1 MHAVSGQN
9 QTTFVSDEMNIQD
22 LERLYARLPQ
32 VSALAKEV
40 EKSSVRAI
48 FLEGLLGS
56 SAPMLFTSMVSKCKS
71 RLLFVLQDAE
81 EAGYFYHDLTQ
92 LLGSRDVLFFP
103 SSYRRAIKY
112 AQRDAASEILRTE
125 VMARLAQQDALLYV
139 VTYPEALA
147 ELVVSKKSLDSR
159 TLVLEKDQ
167 TIDVTDIAKTL
178 RDFGFREVDYVYE
191 PGQFALRGSI
201 LDVYSFSCEYPYRI
215 DFFGDDIDSIRT
227 FEVEDQLSKDHRD
240 RIEIVPELSVMTEDK
255 VPFLSFVPKDVLL
268 VTKDYLYVRD
278 AIDRAYQEGFSAQA
292 KAEQLADATE
302 VEQREIERQLRKES
316 QLISGAQFMSDA
328 ETFRRIEF
336 GHRPSSGSTK
346 YTTLSFHITTQP
358 LFHKNFDLL
367 AKTFEDYLLQ
377 GYQIYI
383 LADSQK
389 QNERL
394 KEILSAG
401 ADSKGNIFTPVEKTL
416 HEGFADDDLRICVFT
431 DHQIF
436 DRFHKYN
443 LKSDKARS
451 GKMALTLKEIQ
462 QFEIG
467 DYVVHVDHGVGK
479 FGGLVRMPQGDGYQE
494 MIKILYQHG
503 DSIYVSI
510 HSLYK
515 VSKYKSQD
523 NGEAPRLSTLG
534 TGQ

>member
-1 MHAVSGQN
+1 
-9 QTTFVSDEMNIQD
+9 MNIQE
-22 LERLYARLPQ
+22 LEKLYAQLPQ
-32 VSALAKEV
+32 VSALAKELG
-40 EKSSVRAI
+40 KSSVKTI

-56 SAPMLFTSMVSKCKS
+56 SAPMLFGSLSQKS
-71 RLLFVLQDAE
+71 IIPMLFILQDAE

-92 LLGSRDVLFFP
+92 LMGDHDVLFFP

-125 VMARLAQQDALLYV
+125 VLARLSSGKGGYII
-139 VTYPEALA
+139 TCPEALA
-147 ELVVSKKSLDSR
+147 EMVVSKKNMDSK
-159 TLVLEKDQ
+159 TLVLEKNQ
-167 TIDVTDIAKTL
+167 TISVTEIEKTL
-178 RDFGFREVDYVYE
+178 RGFGFREVDYVYE
-191 PGQFALRGSI
+191 PGQFAVRGSI
-201 LDVYSFSCEYPYRI
+201 FDVYSFSCEYPYRI

-227 FEVEDQLSKDHRD
+227 FEVEDQLSKDQRD
-240 RIEIVPELSVMTEDK
+240 RIEIVPELATVTNEK
-255 VPFLSFVPKDVLL
+255 VPFLSFVPKEVVL
-268 VTKDYLYVRD
+268 VAKDYLYVRD
-278 AIDRAYQEGFSAQA
+278 AIDRAYQEGFSSQA
-292 KAEQLADATE
+292 RMEQMEGATE
-302 VEQREIERQLRKES
+302 MEQREIERQMRKES
-316 QLISGAQFMSDA
+316 QLITGAQFMTDA
-328 ETFRRIEF
+328 EQFRRIEF
-336 GHRPSSGSTK
+336 GHRPSAQPQV
-346 YTTLSFHITTQP
+346 TLHFHVTVQP

-367 AKTFEDYLLQ
+367 AQSFEDYLLQ

-383 LADSQK
+383 LADSAK
-389 QNERL
+389 QTERL
-394 KEILSAG
+394 KEILNSLG
-401 ADSKGNIFTPVEKTL
+401 TVLSESSPKDSERTVPSEFTPVDKTL

-462 QFEIG
+462 QFEVG
-467 DYVVHVDHGVGK
+467 DFVVHVDHGVGK

-515 VSKYKSQD
+515 VSK
-523 NGEAPRLSTLG
+523 
-534 TGQ
+534 